1 VRAQDVILA
10 ARQKRPTFVSL
21 LNGRDDADIV
31 GEE

>member
-1 VRAQDVILA
+1 MNLLSNPGIHK
-10 ARQKRPTFVSL
+10 KRLLTSL